1 MAARL
6 QSEEDQHA
14 AQLREKRRKMK
25 EMQEANERAKEQAEK
40 LRGEERAR
48 ADAREEER
56 REYERKKAEK
66 KKHSF
71 WSVGDTAT
79 SSTKQT
85 TAKRAPFNF
94 EAVSHLLFTQNNLL
108 RFH

>member
-14 AQLREKRRKMK
+14 ASLREKRKKMK
-25 EMQEANERAKEQAEK
+25 ELQEADARAKEQAEK
-40 LRGEERAR
+40 MRGEERAR

-71 WSVGDTAT
+71 WSVGDTAP
-79 SSTKQT
+79 STAQKT
-85 TAKRAPFNF
+85 TTKRAPFNF
-94 EAVSHLLFTQNNLL
+94 EAVRDLSHLYIS
-108 RFH
+108 